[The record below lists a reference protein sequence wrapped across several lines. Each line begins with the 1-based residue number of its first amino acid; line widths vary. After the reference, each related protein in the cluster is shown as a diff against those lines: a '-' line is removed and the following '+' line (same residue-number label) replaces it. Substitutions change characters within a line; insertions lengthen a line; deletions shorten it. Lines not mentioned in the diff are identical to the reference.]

1 MIFDWKK
8 IFFVKSH
15 RQIKYIFHLY
25 TYGFLT
31 NDGIPSKHHTH
42 WCHFWVNP
50 TLSLYWFCIMIS
62 NSLRFFLLVC
72 YFAAC
77 LVFPYI
83 FRRWLSTCCCCTNRW
98 QNHTKLFVNSQ
109 CFKAGHKMKVPNF
122 HFWHRITKSEAL
134 WQRIFE

>member
-8 IFFVKSH
+8 NFFFVKSH

-62 NSLRFFLLVC
+62 NSLRIFFVSLLFCGLFGFSV
-72 YFAAC
+72 YFSSLAEYV
-77 LVFPYI
+77 L
-83 FRRWLSTCCCCTNRW
+83 LSCTNRW
-98 QNHTKLFVNSQ
+98 QNHTKLLVSRR
-109 CFKAGHKMKVPNF
+109 CFKAGQLMKVPNF
-122 HFWHRITKSEAL
+122 HFWHRISK
-134 WQRIFE
+134 F